1 MNQTRVLIVDDEP
14 LARDRIRALLRSQ
27 QNLKIVGEAGNG
39 PDALNMIARDTPDV
53 VFLDMQMPGCDG
65 LEVAEAAMAKNPR
78 PAIVFVTAHDR
89 FAVEAFS
96 VRAVDYVLKPFDQER
111 LLQSLQRATA
121 YLCARRN
128 IEVGSRLENLL
139 TKAPPDRSTLRIAFR
154 VDGRI
159 IFVDPEEIV
168 WIEAANNYS
177 ILHLSDQRRLM
188 PREPLATLEARLGE
202 THFVRINRSTMVQ
215 INQVKELEP
224 TAYGDYAVV
233 MQDGTRFPLS
243 RNLRGKVD
251 RFLPPTG

>member
-14 LARDRIRALLRSQ
+14 LARERIRALLRSQ
-27 QNLKIVGEAGNG
+27 HSLEIVGEAGSG
-39 PDALNMIARDTPDV
+39 PEAIEMIARESPDI
-53 VFLDMQMPGCDG
+53 VFLDMQMPGSDG
-65 LEVAEAAMAKNPR
+65 LEVATIALAGEPK

-111 LLQSLQRATA
+111 LLQALQRATDH
-121 YLCARRN
+121 LSARRDSD
-128 IEVGSRLENLL
+128 VGARLETLL
-139 TKAPPDRSTLRIAFR
+139 AKVPSANTSGRIAFR
-154 VDGRI
+154 TDGRI
-159 IFVDPEEIV
+159 VFVNPEEII

-177 ILHLSDQRRLM
+177 ILHLSDHRRLM
-188 PREPLATLEARLGE
+188 PREPLSVLEERLGE
-202 THFVRINRSTMVQ
+202 TQFARINRSTIVQ
-215 INQVKELEP
+215 INQVKELHP

-251 RFLPPTG
+251 RFLPPAR

>member
-14 LARDRIRALLRSQ
+14 LARDRIRALLRNQ
-27 QNLKIVGEAGNG
+27 ENLEIVGEAGSG
-39 PDALNMIARDTPDV
+39 PEALDMIARDAPDV

-65 LEVAEAAMAKNPR
+65 LEVAAIAMANNPR

-121 YLCARRN
+121 HLSARRN
-128 IEVGSRLENLL
+128 SEVGARLENLL
-139 TKAPPDRSTLRIAFR
+139 AKVPSASSSARIAFR

-159 IFVDPEEIV
+159 VFVNPEEIV

-177 ILHLSDQRRLM
+177 TLHLSDQRRLM
-188 PREPLATLEARLGE
+188 PREPLSTLEERLGE
-202 THFVRINRSTMVQ
+202 THFARINRSTIVQ
-215 INQVKELEP
+215 INYVKELQP